1 MIARKKSWLDSESD
15 DHANFSCG
23 ESEVTLQQYTA
34 DQEMY
39 AISKNKK
46 KQRQQRKRQQ
56 LFQAPLTHRQGSSL
70 SVVEFLP
77 GFLSHIIF
85 NIFFPKNFQRWCLY
99 CSYIIILDTKLFN
112 VFAIFNLVSWQTS
125 WRIALNDVK
134 RILLVLFQM
143 QNIESPP
150 SAAYMKKKML
160 FCEFNHHFFIL
171 KQLIC

>member
-1 MIARKKSWLDSESD
+1 MIMLISHVESQRWPFNNTQLTKKCMLSVRTKRKTTTTTKKP
-15 DHANFSCG
+15 
-23 ESEVTLQQYTA
+23 TT
-34 DQEMY
+34 
-39 AISKNKK
+39 ISS
-46 KQRQQRKRQQ
+46 
-56 LFQAPLTHRQGSSL
+56 TYHHRQGNSL

-85 NIFFPKNFQRWCLY
+85 NIFSPKNFQRWCLY

-134 RILLVLFQM
+134 RILPVLFQM